1 MIIISFL
8 LAWVDSKSAAEMPIQ
23 QVGSLTID
31 ASLNCRIRGDGIVTV
46 ASVGSANPAAKSA
59 NAPNYSLQ
67 TLSKKNGLYLIPV
80 NNNGYYSVSIATK
93 SSPRTIHLWDKELN
107 LIRDIPVSIGINS
120 PNIEDLNL
128 YFIQETF
135 TLVVNGKDAEI
146 PSAPGIEIQTFRG
159 FDKDLNIYF
168 ACSSLKI
175 DDIGYKEGKAFFA
188 WYDQKD
194 WHFPK
199 TPAGYRHSFLRGISD
214 NGYGRVICSKQST
227 GAASGLLIN
236 GYEQV
241 GAEHVVSLTGVPR
254 FFKQGKWYGETP
266 PPIPT
271 GKRRWKQEH
280 QAVERWSNLAL
291 YETTMTSGDEEMKK
305 LRGKYHGKWVSLNGL
320 TANRTVDYSKYE
332 LSGIRD
338 GYLLL
343 EEKTT
348 KATKRLVVLKSR
360 F

>member
-1 MIIISFL
+1 MIGITLFL
-8 LAWVDSKSAAEMPIQ
+8 ALVCSKSEGEMPIQ
-23 QVGSLTID
+23 QVGSLTTQ
-31 ASLNCRIRGDGIVTV
+31 ASNDCRLRGDGIVTISGV
-46 ASVGSANPAAKSA
+46 RSAVPVAKSA
-59 NAPNYSLQ
+59 KPPDYRLQ
-67 TLSKKNGLYLIPV
+67 TRSKKNGKYLVPV
-80 NNNGYYSVSIATK
+80 NNNGYYSISRATK
-93 SSPRTIHLWDKELN
+93 TSPRTFHLWDKGLN
-107 LIRDIPVSIGINS
+107 LIRDIPISIAING
-120 PNIEDLNL
+120 PNIEDINL
-128 YFIQETF
+128 YFIPETF
-135 TLVVNGKDAEI
+135 TLVVNGKDTEI

-159 FDKDLNIYF
+159 FDKDLNVYF
-168 ACSSLKI
+168 ACSSLKT

-199 TPAGYRHSFLRGISD
+199 TPAGYRHSFLRGVSE
-214 NGYGRVICSKQST
+214 NGYARVILSKQST
-227 GAASGLLIN
+227 GAASALLID
-236 GYEQV
+236 GYEQI

-271 GKRRWKQEH
+271 GKKRWKQEH